1 MTRQNAGTETKA
13 AAKAP
18 ARSRVTA
25 TTPPETEDTATTPA
39 ETEDTA
45 ATRPGTGAATATP
58 PEAGTTAT
66 TPPETEADPATP
78 PETEADATTRPG
90 TGAAVEAPT
99 DIVIAVDR
107 LVADGLKAL
116 ADYEGLTQ
124 EQVDHIVKKASVA
137 ALDRHTALARLAV
150 EETGRGVFEDK
161 AAKNMFAC
169 EHVTH
174 SMGPMKTVGVIAR
187 DDIEDMVEIA
197 EPVGVV
203 CAVTP
208 VTNPTST
215 TIFKALMALKTRN
228 PVVFAF
234 HPSAQRCSA
243 EAARIVRDAAVAAG
257 APEHCVQWIESPS
270 VEATRTLMHHPGVS
284 LILATGGNAMV
295 RAAYSAGKPALGVG
309 AGNVPAYVH
318 HSARLRRAVN
328 DLVLSKSFDNG
339 MICASEQAVILDTG
353 IYDEALAEFRALH
366 AHVATPE
373 EKAKL
378 EAFLFP
384 AAGGADGA
392 CEPRVNSAAV
402 GRSPAWIAGQAGFAV
417 PEDTS
422 IILVEAERVGPD
434 EPLTREKL
442 CPVLAVLR
450 AEDER
455 RGFDLAADMVA
466 FHGQGHSAVI
476 HTEDPALAE
485 AYGRRMKTV
494 RIIVNAPSSQGA
506 IGGIYNSLLPSL
518 TLGCGSW
525 GSTSVSNNVSA
536 AQLLNVK
543 RVGVRRNNLQWF
555 KVPPKIYF
563 EPQSI
568 RYLASMP
575 DVHRVTIVTDATM
588 TRLGFVDRVTR
599 VLQRRREPVTV
610 QVIDNVEPEPS
621 IDSVRRGARL
631 MGDFRPDTI
640 IALGGGSPMDAAKV
654 MWLLYERQAA
664 GEDVDFA
671 DMRQKFS
678 DIRKRAFRFP
688 TLGKVARLVCVPTT
702 SGTGAEVTPFAVI
715 SDPATGKKY
724 PLADYALTPS
734 VAIVDPLLT
743 TALPPALAADSGFD
757 ALTHAIESYV
767 SVYANDFTDGLA
779 LHAIRL
785 IFGNIEAAVN
795 DRAGRP
801 EAREKMHNAGTIAG
815 MAFGNAFLGIV
826 HAMSHTLGATFHV
839 AHGRT
844 NAILL
849 PHVIRYNGT
858 VPTKLTG
865 WPKYE
870 NYRAPERFQE
880 IAHALGLPAATP
892 QEGVESLARAVEE
905 LRDAVGIEPA
915 FQALGIDEQAF
926 LRALPQQAL
935 NAYEDQ
941 CAPANPRMPMLADM
955 ERLMRA
961 AYFG

>member
-1 MTRQNAGTETKA
+1 MSRKDDRKRTA
-13 AAKAP
+13 APKD
-18 ARSRVTA
+18 SRGG
-25 TTPPETEDTATTPA
+25 PSDTA
-39 ETEDTA
+39 
-45 ATRPGTGAATATP
+45 
-58 PEAGTTAT
+58 
-66 TPPETEADPATP
+66 
-78 PETEADATTRPG
+78 
-90 TGAAVEAPT
+90 
-99 DIVIAVDR
+99 IAVDR
-107 LVADGLKAL
+107 LVTNGLKAL
-116 ADYEGLTQ
+116 ADYEALDQ

-137 ALDRHTALARLAV
+137 ALDRHTELALLAV

-174 SMGPMKTVGVIAR
+174 SMGKMKTVGVVAR
-187 DDIEDMVEIA
+187 DDLDDVIEIA

-203 CAVTP
+203 CAITP

-228 PVVFAF
+228 PIVFAF

-257 APEHCVQWIESPS
+257 APEHCVQWIETPS
-270 VEATRTLMHHPGVS
+270 IEATGTLMHHPDVA

-295 RAAYSAGKPALGVG
+295 KAAYSAGKPALGVG

-318 HSARLRRAVN
+318 KSAELRRAVN
-328 DLVLSKSFDNG
+328 DLVLSKAFDNG
-339 MICASEQAVILDTG
+339 MICASEQAVVLDTE
-353 IYDEALAEFRALH
+353 IYDAALAEFRTLH
-366 AHVATPE
+366 AHLATAE

-384 AAGGADGA
+384 TDNASSRGHSRPEAGGG
-392 CEPRVNSAAV
+392 CEPKVNAAAV
-402 GRSPAWIAGQAGFAV
+402 GQSPAWIAQQAGFSV
-417 PEDTS
+417 PKDTS
-422 IILVEAERVGPD
+422 LILVEAERVGPD

-442 CPVLAVLR
+442 CPVLTVLR
-450 AEDER
+450 ADSQQQ
-455 RGFDLAADMVA
+455 GFDLAADMVA

-476 HTEDPALAE
+476 HTGDPALAE

-494 RIIVNAPSSQGA
+494 RVIVNSPSSQGA
-506 IGGIYNSLLPSL
+506 IGGIYNGLLPSL

-536 AQLLNVK
+536 ANLLNIK
-543 RVGVRRNNLQWF
+543 RVGSRHNNLQWF
-555 KVPPKIYF
+555 KDPPKIYF
-563 EPQSI
+563 EPQAI
-568 RYLASMP
+568 GYLASMP

-588 TRLGFVDRVTR
+588 TRLGFVDRVSR
-599 VLQRRREPVTV
+599 VLQRRHEPVTL
-610 QVIDNVEPEPS
+610 QIIDNVEPEPS

-654 MWLLYERQAA
+654 MWLLYEQQAD
-664 GEDVDFA
+664 GKDVDFA

-688 TLGKVARLVCVPTT
+688 VLGKLARLVCVPTT

-743 TALPPALAADSGFD
+743 IELPPALAADSGFD
-757 ALTHAIESYV
+757 ALTHAIEAYV

-785 IFGNIEAAVN
+785 IFDNIEAAVN
-795 DRAGRP
+795 HREASS

-826 HAMSHTLGATFHV
+826 HAMSHTLGATFHI

-844 NAILL
+844 NAVLL

-870 NYRAPERFQE
+870 DYRAPERFQD
-880 IAHALGLPAATP
+880 IARTLGLPAATP
-892 QEGVESLARAVEE
+892 AEGVESLATAVER
-905 LRDAVGIEPA
+905 LRDAVAIEST
-915 FQALGIDEQAF
+915 FESLGIDEKTF
-926 LRALPQQAL
+926 LDALPRQAL

-941 CAPANPRMPMLADM
+941 CAPANPRMPMLDDM
-955 ERLMRA
+955 QEIMRS
-961 AYFG
+961 AYYGRVNTPGT

>member
-1 MTRQNAGTETKA
+1 MTRQD
-13 AAKAP
+13 
-18 ARSRVTA
+18 AR
-25 TTPPETEDTATTPA
+25 
-39 ETEDTA
+39 
-45 ATRPGTGAATATP
+45 TRPSAPGGEPSETA
-58 PEAGTTAT
+58 
-66 TPPETEADPATP
+66 
-78 PETEADATTRPG
+78 
-90 TGAAVEAPT
+90 
-99 DIVIAVDR
+99 IAVDR
-107 LVADGLKAL
+107 LVTNGLKAL
-116 ADYEGLTQ
+116 TDYEDLTQ

-137 ALDRHTALARLAV
+137 ALDQHTALARLAV

-174 SMGPMKTVGVIAR
+174 SMGRMKTVGVIAR

-203 CAVTP
+203 CAITP

-257 APEHCVQWIESPS
+257 APEQCVQWIEAPS
-270 VEATRTLMHHPGVS
+270 VEATGTLMRHPGVS

-295 RAAYSAGKPALGVG
+295 KAAYSAGKPALGVG

-318 HSARLRRAVN
+318 KSARLRRAVN

-339 MICASEQAVILDTG
+339 MICASEQAVILDDE
-353 IYDEALAEFRALH
+353 IYDAALAEFRTLH
-366 AHVATPE
+366 AHLATAE
-373 EKAKL
+373 ERAKL

-384 AAGGADGA
+384 TGRTGAG
-392 CEPRVNSAAV
+392 CEPKVNSAAV
-402 GRSPAWIAGQAGFAV
+402 GQSPAWIAEQAGFTV

-422 IILVEAERVGPD
+422 LILVEAERVGPD

-442 CPVLAVLR
+442 CPVLTVLR
-450 AEDER
+450 AGSEQQ
-455 RGFDLAADMVA
+455 GFALAADMVA

-476 HTEDPALAE
+476 HTEDRALAE
-485 AYGRRMKTV
+485 AYGKRIKTV

-506 IGGIYNSLLPSL
+506 IGGVYNSLLPSL

-543 RVGVRRNNLQWF
+543 RVGTRRNNLQWF

-563 EPQSI
+563 EPQAI

-588 TRLGFVDRVTR
+588 TRLGFVDRIDR
-599 VLQRRREPVTV
+599 VLKRRPEPVTL
-610 QVIDNVEPEPS
+610 QIIDNVEPEPS
-621 IDSVRRGARL
+621 IDSVQRGARL
-631 MGDFRPDTI
+631 MRDFRPDTI

-654 MWLLYERQAA
+654 MWLLYEHP
-664 GEDVDFA
+664 DIDFA
-671 DMRQKFS
+671 DMRHKFS

-688 TLGKVARLVCVPTT
+688 TLGSQARLVCVPTT

-757 ALTHAIESYV
+757 ALTHAIEAYV
-767 SVYANDFTDGLA
+767 SVYANDFTDGPA

-785 IFGNIEAAVN
+785 VFDHLEAAVN
-795 DRAGRP
+795 DRGGSA

-826 HAMSHTLGATFHV
+826 HAMSHTLGATFHI

-844 NAILL
+844 NAVLL

-870 NYRAPERFQE
+870 SYRAPERFQD
-880 IAHALGLPAATP
+880 IARTLGLPAATP
-892 QEGVESLARAVEE
+892 QAGVESLAWAVER
-905 LRDAVGIEPA
+905 LRDAVGIEPS
-915 FQALGIDEQAF
+915 FQALGVGERAF
-926 LRALPQQAL
+926 LDALPQQAL

-941 CAPANPRMPMLADM
+941 CAPANPRMPMLDDM
-955 ERLMRA
+955 QEIMRV
-961 AYFG
+961 AYYGPVGTPGE

>member
-1 MTRQNAGTETKA
+1 MTRQDVRTEDRAGTD
-13 AAKAP
+13 AP
-18 ARSRVTA
+18 S
-25 TTPPETEDTATTPA
+25 DA
-39 ETEDTA
+39 E
-45 ATRPGTGAATATP
+45 
-58 PEAGTTAT
+58 
-66 TPPETEADPATP
+66 
-78 PETEADATTRPG
+78 
-90 TGAAVEAPT
+90 V
-99 DIVIAVDR
+99 AVDR
-107 LVADGLKAL
+107 LVAAGLKAL
-116 ADYEGLTQ
+116 ADYESLTQ

-137 ALDRHTALARLAV
+137 ALDQHTALARLAV

-174 SMGPMKTVGVIAR
+174 SMGHMKTVGVVGR
-187 DDIEDMVEIA
+187 DDIENMVEIA

-203 CAVTP
+203 AAVTP

-228 PVVFAF
+228 PVIFAF

-243 EAARIVRDAAVAAG
+243 EAARVVRDAAIAAG
-257 APEHCVQWIESPS
+257 APEHCVQWIEAPS
-270 VEATRTLMHHPGVS
+270 VEATNTLMRHPGVS

-295 RAAYSAGKPALGVG
+295 KAAYSAGKPALGVG

-318 HSARLRRAVN
+318 RSAKLRRAVN

-339 MICASEQAVILDTG
+339 MICASEQAVILDTA
-353 IYDEALAEFRALH
+353 IYDAALAEFRTLH
-366 AHVATPE
+366 AHLATPQ

-378 EAFLFP
+378 ETFLFP
-384 AAGGADGA
+384 ATGGSGGG
-392 CEPRVNSAAV
+392 CEPKVNAAAV
-402 GRSPAWIAGQAGFAV
+402 GQSPAWIAERAGFSV
-417 PEDTS
+417 PESTS
-422 IILVEAERVGPD
+422 VILVQTERVGPD

-455 RGFDLAADMVA
+455 HGFGLAADMVA

-476 HTEDPALAE
+476 HTEDAAVAE
-485 AYGRRMKTV
+485 AYGMRMKTA
-494 RIIVNAPSSQGA
+494 RIIVNSPSSQGA
-506 IGGIYNSLLPSL
+506 IGGIYNGLLPSL

-543 RVGVRRNNLQWF
+543 RVSTRRNNLQWF

-563 EPQSI
+563 EPQAI
-568 RYLASMP
+568 RYLTSMP

-588 TRLGFVDRVTR
+588 TRLGFVDRISR
-599 VLQRRREPVTV
+599 VLQQRREPVTL
-610 QVIDNVEPEPS
+610 QIIDNVQPEPS
-621 IDSVRRGARL
+621 IDSVQHGTGL
-631 MGDFRPDTI
+631 MRDFRPDTI

-654 MWLLYERQAA
+654 MWLLYEQP
-664 GEDVDFA
+664 GIDFA

-688 TLGKVARLVCVPTT
+688 TLGKLASLVCVPTT

-734 VAIVDPLLT
+734 VAIIDPLLT
-743 TALPPALAADSGFD
+743 TVLPPALAADSGFD
-757 ALTHAIESYV
+757 ALTHAVEAYV

-785 IFGNIEAAVN
+785 VFDHLEAAVI
-795 DRAGRP
+795 DREGAP
-801 EAREKMHNAGTIAG
+801 EVREKMHNAGTIAG

-826 HAMSHTLGATFHV
+826 HAMSHTLGATFHI

-844 NAILL
+844 NAVLL

-858 VPTKLTG
+858 IPTKLTG

-870 NYRAPERFQE
+870 DYRAPERFQD
-880 IAHALGLPAATP
+880 IARALGLPATTP
-892 QEGVESLARAVEE
+892 AEGVESLAAAVER
-905 LRDAVGIEPA
+905 LRDAVGIEPT
-915 FQALGIDEQAF
+915 FKTLGVDERAF
-926 LRALPQQAL
+926 LDALPQQAL

-941 CAPANPRMPMLADM
+941 CAPANPRMPMLDDM
-955 ERLMRA
+955 RELMRT
-961 AYFG
+961 AYYG

>member
-1 MTRQNAGTETKA
+1 M
-13 AAKAP
+13 
-18 ARSRVTA
+18 ARKDDRNR
-25 TTPPETEDTATTPA
+25 
-39 ETEDTA
+39 TA
-45 ATRPGTGAATATP
+45 APQDSPGGP
-58 PEAGTTAT
+58 SDSE
-66 TPPETEADPATP
+66 
-78 PETEADATTRPG
+78 
-90 TGAAVEAPT
+90 
-99 DIVIAVDR
+99 IAVDR
-107 LVADGLKAL
+107 LVTHALKAL
-116 ADYEGLTQ
+116 ADYGALDQ

-137 ALDRHTALARLAV
+137 ALDQHTSLALLAV

-174 SMGPMKTVGVIAR
+174 SMGSMKTVGVIAR
-187 DDIEDMVEIA
+187 DDIDDMIEIA
-197 EPVGVV
+197 EPVGVL
-203 CAVTP
+203 CAITP

-243 EAARIVRDAAVAAG
+243 EAARIVRDAAIAAG
-257 APEHCVQWIESPS
+257 APEHCVQWIDTPS
-270 VEATRTLMHHPGVS
+270 VEATHTLMHHPGVS

-295 RAAYSAGKPALGVG
+295 KAAYSAGKPALGVG

-318 HSARLRRAVN
+318 KSAKLRRAVN

-339 MICASEQAVILDTG
+339 MICASEQAVILDTEV
-353 IYDEALAEFRALH
+353 YDAALAEFRTLH
-366 AHVATPE
+366 AHVATAG
-373 EKAKL
+373 EKEKL

-384 AAGGADGA
+384 VRVAGAG
-392 CEPRVNSAAV
+392 CEPKVNAAAV
-402 GRSPAWIAGQAGFAV
+402 GQSPQWIAEHAGFTV
-417 PEDTS
+417 PESTS
-422 IILVEAERVGPD
+422 LILVEAEGVGPD

-442 CPVLAVLR
+442 CPVLTVLR
-450 AEDER
+450 ARSESH
-455 RGFDLAADMVA
+455 GFDLAADMVA
-466 FHGQGHSAVI
+466 FHGQGHSSVI
-476 HTEDPALAE
+476 HCEDPALAE
-485 AYGRRMKTV
+485 AYGKRMKTV
-494 RIIVNAPSSQGA
+494 RVIVNSPSSQGA
-506 IGGIYNSLLPSL
+506 IGGVYNSLLPSL

-543 RVGVRRNNLQWF
+543 RVTTRRNNLQWF

-563 EPQSI
+563 EPQAI

-588 TRLGFVDRVTR
+588 TRLGFVDRIDR
-599 VLQRRREPVTV
+599 VLKRRPEPVTL
-610 QVIDNVEPEPS
+610 QIIDNVEPEPS
-621 IDSVRRGARL
+621 IDSVQHGARL
-631 MGDFRPDTI
+631 MREFRPDTI

-654 MWLLYERQAA
+654 MWLLYEHP
-664 GEDVDFA
+664 DIDFA
-671 DMRQKFS
+671 DMRHKFS

-688 TLGKVARLVCVPTT
+688 TLGAQARLVCVPTT

-743 TALPPALAADSGFD
+743 ADLPTALAADSGFD
-757 ALTHAIESYV
+757 ALTHAIEAYV

-785 IFGNIEAAVN
+785 VFDHLEAAVN
-795 DRAGRP
+795 DRAGSAQ
-801 EAREKMHNAGTIAG
+801 AREKMHNAGTIAG

-826 HAMSHTLGATFHV
+826 HAMSHTLGATFHI

-844 NAILL
+844 NAVLL
-849 PHVIRYNGT
+849 PHVIRYNGS

-870 NYRAPERFQE
+870 SYRAPERFQD
-880 IAHALGLPAATP
+880 IARTLGLPAAHP
-892 QEGVESLARAVEE
+892 QEGVESLAGAVER
-905 LRDAVGIEPA
+905 LRAAVRIEPT
-915 FQALGIDEQAF
+915 FQSLGADERTF
-926 LRALPQQAL
+926 LAALPQQAL

-941 CAPANPRMPMLADM
+941 CAPANPRMPMLDDM
-955 ERLMRA
+955 QDIMRA
-961 AYFG
+961 AYFGPAEATDE

>member
-1 MTRQNAGTETKA
+1 MTRQDTRAKERVGTD
-13 AAKAP
+13 AP
-18 ARSRVTA
+18 S
-25 TTPPETEDTATTPA
+25 DTA
-39 ETEDTA
+39 
-45 ATRPGTGAATATP
+45 
-58 PEAGTTAT
+58 
-66 TPPETEADPATP
+66 
-78 PETEADATTRPG
+78 
-90 TGAAVEAPT
+90 V
-99 DIVIAVDR
+99 AVDR
-107 LVADGLKAL
+107 LVTAGLKAL
-116 ADYEGLTQ
+116 ADYEAFSQ

-137 ALDRHTALARLAV
+137 ALDQHTALARLAV

-174 SMGPMKTVGVIAR
+174 SMGHMKTVGVVGR

-203 CAVTP
+203 AAVTP

-228 PVVFAF
+228 PVIFAF
-234 HPSAQRCSA
+234 HPSAQQCST
-243 EAARIVRDAAVAAG
+243 EAARVVRDAAVAAG
-257 APEHCVQWIESPS
+257 APEHCVQWIEAPS
-270 VEATRTLMHHPGVS
+270 VEATRTLMRHAGVS

-295 RAAYSAGKPALGVG
+295 KAAYSAGKPALGVG

-318 HSARLRRAVN
+318 RSAKLRRAVN

-339 MICASEQAVILDTG
+339 MICASEQAVILDTE
-353 IYDEALAEFRALH
+353 IYDAAITEFHALH
-366 AHVATPE
+366 AHLATPD
-373 EKAKL
+373 EKVKL
-378 EAFLFP
+378 ETFLFP
-384 AAGGADGA
+384 TTGGSGAG
-392 CEPRVNSAAV
+392 CEPKVNAAAV
-402 GRSPAWIAGQAGFAV
+402 GQSPAWIAERAGFSV
-417 PEDTS
+417 PADTS
-422 IILVEAERVGPD
+422 VILVEAERVGPD

-450 AEDER
+450 AEDEL

-476 HTEDPALAE
+476 HTEDAAVAE
-485 AYGRRMKTV
+485 AYGTRMKTV
-494 RIIVNAPSSQGA
+494 RIIVNSPSSQGA
-506 IGGIYNSLLPSL
+506 IGGVYNGLLPSL

-536 AQLLNVK
+536 AQLLNIK
-543 RVGVRRNNLQWF
+543 RVSTRRNNLQWF

-563 EPQSI
+563 EPQAI
-568 RYLASMP
+568 RYLTSMP

-588 TRLGFVDRVTR
+588 TRLGFVDRISR
-599 VLQRRREPVTV
+599 VLQRRREPVTL
-610 QVIDNVEPEPS
+610 QIIDNVRPEPS
-621 IDSVRRGARL
+621 IDSVQHGADL
-631 MGDFRPDTI
+631 MRDFRPDTI

-654 MWLLYERQAA
+654 MWLLYEQP
-664 GEDVDFA
+664 GIDFT

-688 TLGKVARLVCVPTT
+688 TLGKQARLVCVPTT

-734 VAIVDPLLT
+734 VAIIDPLLT

-757 ALTHAIESYV
+757 ALTHAIEAYV

-785 IFGNIEAAVN
+785 VFGHLEAAVN
-795 DRAGRP
+795 NHATAA

-826 HAMSHTLGATFHV
+826 HAMSHTLGATFRI

-844 NAILL
+844 NAVLL

-858 VPTKLTG
+858 IPTKLTG

-870 NYRAPERFQE
+870 NYRAPERFQD
-880 IAHALGLPAATP
+880 IARTLGLPAATP
-892 QEGVESLARAVEE
+892 AEGVQSLASAVER
-905 LRDAVGIEPA
+905 LRDAVGIEPT
-915 FQALGIDEQAF
+915 FQALGIDERAF
-926 LRALPQQAL
+926 LDALPQQAL

-941 CAPANPRMPMLADM
+941 CAPANPRMPMLDDM
-955 ERLMRA
+955 QELMRT
-961 AYFG
+961 AYHG

>member
-1 MTRQNAGTETKA
+1 MTRQDVRTEDRARTD
-13 AAKAP
+13 
-18 ARSRVTA
+18 ARS
-25 TTPPETEDTATTPA
+25 DA
-39 ETEDTA
+39 E
-45 ATRPGTGAATATP
+45 
-58 PEAGTTAT
+58 
-66 TPPETEADPATP
+66 
-78 PETEADATTRPG
+78 
-90 TGAAVEAPT
+90 V
-99 DIVIAVDR
+99 AVDR
-107 LVADGLKAL
+107 LVAAGLKAL
-116 ADYEGLTQ
+116 ADYESLTQ

-137 ALDRHTALARLAV
+137 ALDQHTALARLAV

-174 SMGPMKTVGVIAR
+174 SMDRMKTVGVIGR
-187 DDIEDMVEIA
+187 DDIENMVEIA

-203 CAVTP
+203 AAVTP

-228 PVVFAF
+228 PVIFAF
-234 HPSAQRCSA
+234 HPSSQRCSA
-243 EAARIVRDAAVAAG
+243 EAARVVRDAAVAAG
-257 APEHCVQWIESPS
+257 APEHCVQWIEAPS
-270 VEATRTLMHHPGVS
+270 VEATNTLMRHPGVS

-295 RAAYSAGKPALGVG
+295 KAAYSAGKPALGVG

-318 HSARLRRAVN
+318 RSAKLRRAVN

-339 MICASEQAVILDTG
+339 MICASEQAVILDTE
-353 IYDEALAEFRALH
+353 IHDAALAEFSTLH
-366 AHVATPE
+366 AHLATPQ

-378 EAFLFP
+378 ETFLFP
-384 AAGGADGA
+384 ATGGSGGG
-392 CEPRVNSAAV
+392 CEPKVNAAAV
-402 GRSPAWIAGQAGFAV
+402 GQSPAWIAERAGFSV
-417 PEDTS
+417 PENTS
-422 IILVEAERVGPD
+422 VILVQAERVGPD

-455 RGFDLAADMVA
+455 HGFDLAADMVA

-476 HTEDPALAE
+476 HTEDAAVAE
-485 AYGRRMKTV
+485 AYGMRMKTA
-494 RIIVNAPSSQGA
+494 RIIVNSPSSQGA
-506 IGGIYNSLLPSL
+506 IGGIYNGLLPSL

-543 RVGVRRNNLQWF
+543 RVSTRRNNLQWF

-563 EPQSI
+563 EPQAI
-568 RYLASMP
+568 RYLTSMP

-588 TRLGFVDRVTR
+588 TRLGFVDRISR
-599 VLQRRREPVTV
+599 ALQQRREPVTL
-610 QVIDNVEPEPS
+610 QIIDNVQPEPS
-621 IDSVRRGARL
+621 IDSVQHGADL
-631 MGDFRPDTI
+631 MRDFRPDTI

-654 MWLLYERQAA
+654 MWLLYEQP
-664 GEDVDFA
+664 GIDFA

-688 TLGKVARLVCVPTT
+688 ALGKLARLVCVPTT

-734 VAIVDPLLT
+734 VAIIDPLLT
-743 TALPPALAADSGFD
+743 TVLPPALAADSGFD
-757 ALTHAIESYV
+757 ALTHAIEAYA

-785 IFGNIEAAVN
+785 VFDHLEAAVT
-795 DRAGRP
+795 DREGAP

-826 HAMSHTLGATFHV
+826 HAMSHTLGATFHI

-844 NAILL
+844 NAVLL

-858 VPTKLTG
+858 IPTKLTG

-870 NYRAPERFQE
+870 DYRAPERFQD
-880 IAHALGLPAATP
+880 IARALGLPATTP
-892 QEGVESLARAVEE
+892 AEGVESLAAAVER
-905 LRDAVGIEPA
+905 LRDAVGIEPT
-915 FQALGIDEQAF
+915 FKALGVDERTF
-926 LRALPQQAL
+926 LDALPQQAI

-941 CAPANPRMPMLADM
+941 CAPANPRMPMLDDM
-955 ERLMRA
+955 RELMRT
-961 AYFG
+961 AYYG

>member
-1 MTRQNAGTETKA
+1 MTARDERLSA
-13 AAKAP
+13 AP
-18 ARSRVTA
+18 AIR
-25 TTPPETEDTATTPA
+25 TPTDTA
-39 ETEDTA
+39 
-45 ATRPGTGAATATP
+45 
-58 PEAGTTAT
+58 
-66 TPPETEADPATP
+66 
-78 PETEADATTRPG
+78 
-90 TGAAVEAPT
+90 V
-99 DIVIAVDR
+99 AVDR
-107 LVADGLKAL
+107 LVTAGLKAL
-116 ADYEGLTQ
+116 ADYESLTQ
-124 EQVDHIVKKASVA
+124 EQVDHIVSKASVA
-137 ALDRHTALARLAV
+137 ALDQHTALARLAV
-150 EETGRGVFEDK
+150 TETGRGVFEDK
-161 AAKNMFAC
+161 AVKNMFAC

-187 DDIEDMVEIA
+187 DDLEDIVEIA

-203 CAVTP
+203 CAITP

-215 TIFKALMALKTRN
+215 TIFKALLALKTRN

-234 HPSAQRCSA
+234 HPAAQQCSA
-243 EAARIVRDAAVAAG
+243 EAARVVRDAAVAAG

-270 VEATRTLMHHPGVS
+270 LEATGALMHHPGVA
-284 LILATGGNAMV
+284 LILATGGNSMV

-318 HSARLRRAVN
+318 KSARLPRAVN
-328 DLVLSKSFDNG
+328 DLVLSKAFDNG
-339 MICASEQAVILDTG
+339 MICASEQAVILDDE
-353 IYDEALAEFRALH
+353 IYGAALAEFRTLH
-366 AHVATPE
+366 AHLATAD

-384 AAGGADGA
+384 VGAAGSG
-392 CEPRVNSAAV
+392 CEPKVNSAAV
-402 GRSPAWIAGQAGFAV
+402 GQSPAWIAEQAGFSV
-417 PEDTS
+417 PDDTS
-422 IILVEAERVGPD
+422 LILVEATRVGRD

-442 CPVLAVLR
+442 CPVLALLR
-450 AEDER
+450 ADSEQQ
-455 RGFDLAADMVA
+455 GFALAADMVA

-476 HTEDPALAE
+476 HTDDSALAE
-485 AYGRRMKTV
+485 AYGRHLKTV
-494 RIIVNAPSSQGA
+494 RIIVNSPSSQGA
-506 IGGIYNSLLPSL
+506 IGGIYNNLLPSL

-536 AQLLNVK
+536 VQLLNIK
-543 RVGVRRNNLQWF
+543 RLTTRRNNLQWF

-563 EPQSI
+563 EPQAI
-568 RYLASMP
+568 RYLADMP

-599 VLQRRREPVTV
+599 VLQRRREPVTI
-610 QVIDNVEPEPS
+610 QVIDTVQPEPS
-621 IDSVRRGARL
+621 IDSVRHGADL
-631 MGDFRPDTI
+631 MRDFRPDTI

-654 MWLLYERQAA
+654 MWLLYEQP
-664 GEDVDFA
+664 DVDFA
-671 DMRQKFS
+671 DMRHKFS

-688 TLGKVARLVCVPTT
+688 VLGSLARLVCVPTT

-743 TALPPALAADSGFD
+743 TQLPPALAADSGFD
-757 ALTHAIESYV
+757 ALTHAIEAYV

-779 LHAIRL
+779 LHAIRMV
-785 IFGNIEAAVN
+785 FENIEAAVN
-795 DRAGRP
+795 ERADRP
-801 EAREKMHNAGTIAG
+801 QAREKMHNAGTIAG

-858 VPTKLTG
+858 VPSKLTG

-870 NYRAPERFQE
+870 NYRAPERFQDV
-880 IAHALGLPAATP
+880 ARTLGLSAATP
-892 QEGVESLARAVEE
+892 REGVESLACAVEH
-905 LRDAVGIEPA
+905 LRDAVGIEPS
-915 FQALGIDEQAF
+915 FKSVGVEEHAF
-926 LRALPQQAL
+926 LDALPQQAL

-941 CAPANPRMPMLADM
+941 CAPANPRMPMLDDM
-955 ERLMRA
+955 QEMMRA
-961 AYFG
+961 AFYGTDGGPRP

>member
-1 MTRQNAGTETKA
+1 MTRHAD
-13 AAKAP
+13 
-18 ARSRVTA
+18 RS
-25 TTPPETEDTATTPA
+25 
-39 ETEDTA
+39 
-45 ATRPGTGAATATP
+45 ATAEP
-58 PEAGTTAT
+58 
-66 TPPETEADPATP
+66 
-78 PETEADATTRPG
+78 ADAPS
-90 TGAAVEAPT
+90 
-99 DIVIAVDR
+99 DITVAVDR
-107 LVADGLKAL
+107 LVTNGLKAL
-116 ADYEGLTQ
+116 ADYEGLDQ

-137 ALDRHTALARLAV
+137 ALDQHTGLARLAV
-150 EETGRGVFEDK
+150 QETGRGVFEDK

-169 EHVTH
+169 EYVTH

-187 DDIEDMVEIA
+187 DDIDDMIEVA

-215 TIFKALMALKTRN
+215 TVFKALMALKTRN

-234 HPSAQRCSA
+234 HPSAQNCSA

-257 APEHCVQWIESPS
+257 APEHCVQWIETPS
-270 VEATRTLMHHPGVS
+270 VEATGALMRHPGVS

-295 RAAYSAGKPALGVG
+295 KAAYSAGKPALGVG

-318 HSARLRRAVN
+318 HSADIRRAVN

-339 MICASEQAVILDTG
+339 MICASEQAVILD
-353 IYDEALAEFRALH
+353 DRVHDAVLAEFGALH
-366 AHVATPE
+366 AHLATAE

-384 AAGGADGA
+384 ADGTAGAG
-392 CEPRVNSAAV
+392 CEPKVNSAAV
-402 GRSPAWIAGQAGFAV
+402 GQSPVWIAERAGFTV
-417 PEDTS
+417 PAGTS
-422 IILVEAERVGPD
+422 LILVEAGQVGPQ

-450 AEDER
+450 AGSTEQ
-455 RGFDLAADMVA
+455 GFDLAADMVA

-476 HTEDPALAE
+476 HTGDLELAE

-494 RIIVNAPSSQGA
+494 RVIVNAPSSQGA

-525 GSTSVSNNVSA
+525 GSTSVSNKVSA

-543 RVGVRRNNLQWF
+543 RVSVRRNNLQWF

-563 EPQSI
+563 EPQSV
-568 RYLASMP
+568 RYLTSMP
-575 DVHRVTIVTDATM
+575 DVHRVTVVTDATM
-588 TRLGFVDRVTR
+588 TRLGLVDRVEQ
-599 VLQRRREPVTV
+599 VLRRRREPVTV
-610 QVIDNVEPEPS
+610 QIIDSVEPEPS

-654 MWLLYERQAA
+654 MWLLYEQQAD
-664 GEDVDFA
+664 GNDVDFA
-671 DMRQKFS
+671 DMRHKFS

-688 TLGKVARLVCVPTT
+688 VLGKLARLVCIPTT

-743 TALPPALAADSGFD
+743 AGLPPALAADSGFD
-757 ALTHAIESYV
+757 ALTHAIEAYV
-767 SVYANDFTDGLA
+767 SVYASDFTDGLA

-785 IFGNIEAAVN
+785 VFENIEAAVN
-795 DRAGRP
+795 DRAARP
-801 EAREKMHNAGTIAG
+801 EAQEKMHNAGTIAG

-826 HAMSHTLGATFHV
+826 HAMSHTLGATFRI

-844 NAILL
+844 NAVLL

-870 NYRAPERFQE
+870 HYRAPERFQD
-880 IAHALGLPAATP
+880 IARTLGLPAATAA
-892 QEGVESLARAVEE
+892 EGVESLAAAVER
-905 LRDAVGIEPA
+905 LRDAVGIESS
-915 FQALGIDEQAF
+915 FQALGVDETAF
-926 LRALPQQAL
+926 LDALPQQAL
-935 NAYEDQ
+935 NAFEDQ
-941 CAPANPRMPMLADM
+941 CAPANPRMPLLDDM
-955 ERLMRA
+955 RRLMRA
-961 AYFG
+961 AFYGRDA